1 MADFGFL
8 GWALIEIGGIVA
20 LGAGIFYAEMRNRT
34 RTPTEKA
41 VTERATHRLYER
53 EEREV

>member
-8 GWALIEIGGIVA
+8 GWAFVVLGGMVI
-20 LGAGIFYAEMRNRT
+20 LGLVIFYGEMRNRA
-34 RTPTEKA
+34 RTPAEKA
-41 VTERATHRLYER
+41 VTEVATHRLYEK

>member
-1 MADFGFL
+1 MADFGSFGWLFVVL
-8 GWALIEIGGIVA
+8 GGTVI
-20 LGAGIFYAEMRNRT
+20 LGLVIFYGEMRNRT

-41 VTERATHRLYER
+41 VTEVATHRLYEK

>member
-1 MADFGFL
+1 MADLGFF
-8 GWALIEIGGIVA
+8 GWAFVVLGGMVI
-20 LGAGIFYAEMRNRT
+20 LGLAIFYAEMRNKT

-41 VTERATHRLYER
+41 VTEVATHRLYEK

>member
-1 MADFGFL
+1 MGTL
-8 GWALIEIGGIVA
+8 GSYGWVFVVLGGMII
-20 LGAGIFYAEMRNRT
+20 LGLGIFYAEMRNRT

-41 VTERATHRLYER
+41 VTEVATHRLYEK

>member
-1 MADFGFL
+1 MGEFGFL
-8 GWALIEIGGIVA
+8 GWAFVVLGGMVILGIV
-20 LGAGIFYAEMRNRT
+20 IFYGEMRNRA

-41 VTERATHRLYER
+41 VTEAGTHRLYER

>member
-8 GWALIEIGGIVA
+8 GWAFVVLGGTVIFGVA
-20 LGAGIFYAEMRNRT
+20 MFYAEMRNRS

-41 VTERATHRLYER
+41 VTEVATHRLYEK

>member
-8 GWALIEIGGIVA
+8 GWAFVVIGGMVI
-20 LGAGIFYAEMRNRT
+20 LGLVIFYGEMRNRT
-34 RTPTEKA
+34 RTPEEKA
-41 VTERATHRLYER
+41 VTEVGTHRLYEK

>member
-1 MADFGFL
+1 MAEFGFL
-8 GWALIEIGGIVA
+8 GWAFIVVGGMVI
-20 LGAGIFYAEMRNRT
+20 LGLVMFYAEMRNKT

-41 VTERATHRLYER
+41 VTEVATHRLYEK